1 MTLQVL
7 TRSDKNAQKK
17 MKKRPLYV
25 KFKIVPFGTRA
36 YIESVILREEV
47 LRKPL
52 GMKFKVED
60 LRDEEDQIHLT
71 FWDNK
76 QCIATAILKP
86 LDKDKVQLRQMAVK
100 EEYQGQGIGSAL
112 LAIAEKIAKN
122 EDYKIIILDARLS
135 AINFYKKHN
144 YSQIGEQFR
153 LIGLPHVKMM
163 KILI

>member
-1 MTLQVL
+1 MTSQAL
-7 TRSDKNAQKK
+7 TRSSKNVQEEV
-17 MKKRPLYV
+17 KKRPLYV

-52 GMKFKVED
+52 GMKFNVED
-60 LRDEEDQIHLT
+60 LKDEEDQIHLT

-76 QCIATAILKP
+76 KCIATAILKH

-100 EEYQGQGIGSAL
+100 QEYQGQGIGSAL
-112 LAIAEKIAKN
+112 LTIAEQIAKN
-122 EDYKIIILDARLS
+122 EDYKIIVLDARLS
-135 AINFYKKHN
+135 AKKFYEKHN
-144 YSQIGEQFR
+144 YTQIGEQYR

-163 KILI
+163 KIII